1 VVSTTRAAYA
11 IRSAVATLT
20 LMLVVS
26 CSDDAPGPSVGQHA
40 TESATAAASTL
51 PADSLPGELQGTW
64 LVDLTREQVREDLR
78 SAGFGAYAD
87 DFFEAEG
94 LGQHIILAVTY
105 TASTFQIAWLN
116 PDHTWYVG
124 WYGAARQDAGVL
136 TVTDAEG
143 GGNDSYAWTVTDDQ
157 LTLRF
162 RHTSGTE
169 AKGIPFEAYSRAYFT
184 RPLRAVDCTPADLYQ
199 CL

>member
-1 VVSTTRAAYA
+1 MSTLRAGLSTRTV
-11 IRSAVATLT
+11 VATLT
-20 LMLVVS
+20 LMLLVS
-26 CSDDAPGPSVGQHA
+26 CSDDAPSSGRGQQV
-40 TESATAAASTL
+40 TDSPTAAASTSSATDL
-51 PADSLPGELQGTW
+51 PAELQGTW
-64 LVDLTREQVREDLR
+64 LVDLTRKQVREDLR
-78 SAGFGAYAD
+78 SAGFGEYAD

-94 LGQHIILAVTY
+94 LGQRIILAVTY

-116 PDHTWYVG
+116 PDRSWYVG
-124 WYGAARQDAGVL
+124 WYGAARQDDGVL

-143 GGNDSYAWTVTDDQ
+143 GGNDSYAWTVADDQ

-162 RHTSGTE
+162 RHTSGIQ

-184 RPLRAVDCTPADLYQ
+184 RPLQAVDCTPADLYQ